1 MADSLGQR
9 GDTYLA
15 KLNSENIPM
24 WARGMSLI
32 LTGLV
37 GFILA
42 LGLDFGDIV
51 NRYMD
56 SRSQIETTTLS
67 QSGHLEVSAL
77 TGLID
82 SNKGLTQLE
91 VSALTGLIDSNKG
104 LTQHVTDL
112 ILSINTLIAENKRLS
127 EVNSELVNKNIE
139 LTKETTEQSELI
151 NKLNSEVR
159 LELKE

>member
-67 QSGHLEVSAL
+67 QHG
-77 TGLID
+77 
-82 SNKGLTQLE
+82 QLE

-112 ILSINTLIAENKRLS
+112 IISINTLIVENKRLS
-127 EVNSELVNKNIE
+127 EVNSGLTDANIE
-139 LTKETTEQSELI
+139 LTKETTEQLELI
-151 NKLNSEVR
+151 NKLNAETR

>member
-67 QSGHLEVSAL
+67 QNG
-77 TGLID
+77 
-82 SNKGLTQLE
+82 QLE

-112 ILSINTLIAENKRLS
+112 ILSINTLIVENKRLS
-127 EVNSELVNKNIE
+127 EINSELTESNIE
-139 LTKETTEQSELI
+139 LTKDTTEQLELI
-151 NKLNSEVR
+151 NKLNAEIQDLKTR